1 MAYIKK
7 KSERKFKITVC
18 NGYKVNGQKRMKA
31 QTITVPSYVPK
42 RGIQQYVM
50 AEAERI
56 EKKFKYGIE
65 ESDQTHFEQYAEN
78 WLKRQEPFFKA
89 TTYAGYKRNLDIVYP
104 LIGGI
109 PLAKLLPMTLEEM
122 CEELRKR
129 PGRGG
134 NRIKETTV
142 QKYLETVSSVLEDAK
157 KNDIIPFNPAHRVRK
172 KHFEKEVQHIPQKY
186 EMGKLMRTIQN
197 EPILYRAYYTL
208 AITTG
213 LRRGELCA
221 LQWRDITGACELT
234 VRRSRSC
241 ASGQIVES
249 DTKSHRERIVTIPMG
264 IWELLMALR
273 QQQMLHSGVLDRE
286 QPIFTDP
293 DDHVPH
299 PDTFTRHLRKLYTPK
314 QAEKWVKEQAILFER
329 EVQHTPEPINRSI
342 TLAKYIEHWV
352 ADVGPKKLADS
363 TYQRDLQD
371 IRRILPA
378 LGNYKLTDL
387 RKEVIR
393 EFYEEMRHSPRLDG
407 RGYLSE
413 KSVEGLHN
421 TLCGVLSAAVDEGY
435 LTHNPAWR
443 CYKPKGQK
451 KERPVADEETVK
463 KLIAAF
469 EGQSLKYE
477 TYFKLVLAT
486 GLRRGEACGLKWSD
500 INWKKRTIHIQ
511 RGVVKLSHQESITKD
526 PKTTSGDRMVYLSK
540 EMCQLLKAWR
550 KECEWDRAQ
559 TANETVDDND
569 YLFRQPNGKPMC
581 PSTFTYRFKLILKAN
596 NLPLNLSVHS
606 LRHTNASLMI
616 AQGVDVRTV
625 ASLLGHAQAST
636 TLDIYAHAFDK
647 NKRKAQEKL
656 GKAIGL

>member
-31 QTITVPSYVPK
+31 QTITVPSFVPK

-56 EKKFKYGIE
+56 EKKFKYGVE
-65 ESDQTHFEQYAEN
+65 ESDQTHFDQYAEN

-134 NRIKETTV
+134 NCIKETTV

-186 EMGKLMRTIQN
+186 EMRKLMQTIRD

-241 ASGQIVES
+241 ASGKIVES
-249 DTKSHRERIVTIPMG
+249 DTKSHRERIVTIPLG

-273 QQQMLHSGVLDRE
+273 QQQVLHSGVPDRE

-293 DDHVPH
+293 DGHVPH
-299 PDTFTRHLRKLYTPK
+299 
-314 QAEKWVKEQAILFER
+314 
-329 EVQHTPEPINRSI
+329 
-342 TLAKYIEHWV
+342 
-352 ADVGPKKLADS
+352 
-363 TYQRDLQD
+363 
-371 IRRILPA
+371 
-378 LGNYKLTDL
+378 
-387 RKEVIR
+387 
-393 EFYEEMRHSPRLDG
+393 
-407 RGYLSE
+407 
-413 KSVEGLHN
+413 
-421 TLCGVLSAAVDEGY
+421 
-435 LTHNPAWR
+435 
-443 CYKPKGQK
+443 
-451 KERPVADEETVK
+451 
-463 KLIAAF
+463 
-469 EGQSLKYE
+469 
-477 TYFKLVLAT
+477 
-486 GLRRGEACGLKWSD
+486 
-500 INWKKRTIHIQ
+500 
-511 RGVVKLSHQESITKD
+511 
-526 PKTTSGDRMVYLSK
+526 
-540 EMCQLLKAWR
+540 
-550 KECEWDRAQ
+550 
-559 TANETVDDND
+559 
-569 YLFRQPNGKPMC
+569 
-581 PSTFTYRFKLILKAN
+581 
-596 NLPLNLSVHS
+596 
-606 LRHTNASLMI
+606 
-616 AQGVDVRTV
+616 
-625 ASLLGHAQAST
+625 
-636 TLDIYAHAFDK
+636 
-647 NKRKAQEKL
+647 
-656 GKAIGL
+656 

>member
-31 QTITVPSYVPK
+31 QTITVPSSVPK

-56 EKKFKYGIE
+56 EKKFKYGVE

-109 PLAKLLPMTLEEM
+109 PLAKLRPMTLEEM

-129 PGRGG
+129 PGHGG
-134 NRIKETTV
+134 NCIKETTV

-157 KNDIIPFNPAHRVRK
+157 KNDIIPFNPAHRARK

-186 EMGKLMRTIQN
+186 EMSKLMRTIQN

-221 LQWRDITGACELT
+221 LQWRNITGACELT

-273 QQQMLHSGVLDRE
+273 QQQVLHSGVPDRE

-293 DDHVPH
+293 DGHVPH
-299 PDTFTRHLRKLYTPK
+299 PDTFTRHLRKLY
-314 QAEKWVKEQAILFER
+314 
-329 EVQHTPEPINRSI
+329 
-342 TLAKYIEHWV
+342 
-352 ADVGPKKLADS
+352 KK
-363 TYQRDLQD
+363 
-371 IRRILPA
+371 
-378 LGNYKLTDL
+378 
-387 RKEVIR
+387 
-393 EFYEEMRHSPRLDG
+393 
-407 RGYLSE
+407 
-413 KSVEGLHN
+413 
-421 TLCGVLSAAVDEGY
+421 
-435 LTHNPAWR
+435 
-443 CYKPKGQK
+443 
-451 KERPVADEETVK
+451 
-463 KLIAAF
+463 
-469 EGQSLKYE
+469 
-477 TYFKLVLAT
+477 
-486 GLRRGEACGLKWSD
+486 CGLP
-500 INWKKRTIHIQ
+500 
-511 RGVVKLSHQESITKD
+511 E
-526 PKTTSGDRMVYLSK
+526 
-540 EMCQLLKAWR
+540 E
-550 KECEWDRAQ
+550 
-559 TANETVDDND
+559 
-569 YLFRQPNGKPMC
+569 
-581 PSTFTYRFKLILKAN
+581 
-596 NLPLNLSVHS
+596 
-606 LRHTNASLMI
+606 
-616 AQGVDVRTV
+616 
-625 ASLLGHAQAST
+625 
-636 TLDIYAHAFDK
+636 
-647 NKRKAQEKL
+647 
-656 GKAIGL
+656 

>member
-1 MAYIKK
+1 MAVTKIWTIKDSLQRVLDYAANPDKTEYGALAQTLHYAENDAKTKLNESAQLVTGIHCRADHAWEDMRAVQERFGKTDGVVALHAYQSFREGEVTPEQCHEIGVALARKVWGRRFQVLVATHMNTDNLHNHFVINSVSYVDGKKYEQRRSQYAEFRAESDKLCREYGLSVVEQPKTKEPARYARMCEAIDHACEDASTAEDFHRALYRQGYIFG
-7 KSERKFKITVC
+7 SDPNRRYATIRARDGGRAVRLYRLGEEYDLAAIDDRLRGNYLLYGPRLYERKHPPRQYTPKR
-18 NGYKVNGQKRMKA
+18 YKVNGQKRMKA
-31 QTITVPSYVPK
+31 QTITVPSSVPK

-56 EKKFKYGIE
+56 EKKFKYGVE

-134 NRIKETTV
+134 NCIKETTV

-186 EMGKLMRTIQN
+186 EMGKLMRAIQN

-273 QQQMLHSGVLDRE
+273 QQQVLHSGVPNSE

-293 DDHVPH
+293 DGHVPH
-299 PDTFTRHLRKLYTPK
+299 PDTFTRHLRKLY
-314 QAEKWVKEQAILFER
+314 
-329 EVQHTPEPINRSI
+329 
-342 TLAKYIEHWV
+342 
-352 ADVGPKKLADS
+352 KK
-363 TYQRDLQD
+363 
-371 IRRILPA
+371 
-378 LGNYKLTDL
+378 
-387 RKEVIR
+387 
-393 EFYEEMRHSPRLDG
+393 
-407 RGYLSE
+407 
-413 KSVEGLHN
+413 
-421 TLCGVLSAAVDEGY
+421 
-435 LTHNPAWR
+435 
-443 CYKPKGQK
+443 
-451 KERPVADEETVK
+451 
-463 KLIAAF
+463 
-469 EGQSLKYE
+469 
-477 TYFKLVLAT
+477 
-486 GLRRGEACGLKWSD
+486 CGLPEEYHLH
-500 INWKKRTIHIQ
+500 T
-511 RGVVKLSHQESITKD
+511 
-526 PKTTSGDRMVYLSK
+526 
-540 EMCQLLKAWR
+540 
-550 KECEWDRAQ
+550 
-559 TANETVDDND
+559 
-569 YLFRQPNGKPMC
+569 
-581 PSTFTYRFKLILKAN
+581 
-596 NLPLNLSVHS
+596 
-606 LRHTNASLMI
+606 LRHFYATYLLQEGTSKQVA
-616 AQGVDVRTV
+616 
-625 ASLLGHAQAST
+625 ASLLGHADTAFLERTYCHPQDAVKLQAANLMQDLLNSQNPC
-636 TLDIYAHAFDK
+636 YVAFMK
-647 NKRKAQEKL
+647 NRNRKPK
-656 GKAIGL
+656 KAG